1 VPPRATGRI
10 ACRATNQLAPAAAD
24 DGIEEVIE
32 ERRQKAL
39 AQIERLDEESK
50 RTGDGKTKKPN

>member
-1 VPPRATGRI
+1 
-10 ACRATNQLAPAAAD
+10 
-24 DGIEEVIE
+24 VIE

-39 AQIERLDEESK
+39 AQIERMDEESK